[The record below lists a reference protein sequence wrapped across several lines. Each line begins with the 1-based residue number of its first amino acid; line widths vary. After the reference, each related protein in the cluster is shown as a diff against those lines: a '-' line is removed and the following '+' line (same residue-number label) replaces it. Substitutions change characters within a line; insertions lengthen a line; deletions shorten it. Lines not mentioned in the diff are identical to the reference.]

1 MNREFDRA
9 EIDEPKSPCARG
21 HAGENA
27 RFGPPASRA
36 GPRTQGFGAPH
47 RGEGWGG
54 RSGPGGAANVP
65 EKRFCGR
72 CWIQWRRRTSITPA
86 NGCERCDWSAACW
99 QATLI
104 GSFRMKAP
112 QPQCYLSHLRTT
124 LRFLSPFG
132 ARRKGRRVKMKF
144 ESQI

>member
-1 MNREFDRA
+1 MSRNRPAPGAMRGRMPISGPRRPA
-9 EIDEPKSPCARG
+9 RARG
-21 HAGENA
+21 RRDSA
-27 RFGPPASRA
+27 
-36 GPRTQGFGAPH
+36 PRTE
-47 RGEGWGG
+47 GEGWGG

-72 CWIQWRRRTSITPA
+72 CWIQWRRRTSIAPA

-112 QPQCYLSHLRTT
+112 QPQSYLSHVRPTPS
-124 LRFLSPFG
+124 FLSIFG
-132 ARRKGRRVKMKF
+132 AGEKNKKKGRQRISVLAF
-144 ESQI
+144 HPCC